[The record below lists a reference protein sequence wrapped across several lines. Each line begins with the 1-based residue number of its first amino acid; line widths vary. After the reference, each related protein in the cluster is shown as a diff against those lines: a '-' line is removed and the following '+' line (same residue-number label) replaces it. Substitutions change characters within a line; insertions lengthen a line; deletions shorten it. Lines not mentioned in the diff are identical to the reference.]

1 MLRCERISN
10 QKALTFYQ
18 APSEEQVKMCN
29 EASKEDTH
37 IQLSLEGRTCQ
48 DMEESNQA
56 LGTHPLSSIKEG
68 SFKILK
74 HASI

>member
-37 IQLSLEGRTCQ
+37 I
-48 DMEESNQA
+48 
-56 LGTHPLSSIKEG
+56 
-68 SFKILK
+68 
-74 HASI
+74 